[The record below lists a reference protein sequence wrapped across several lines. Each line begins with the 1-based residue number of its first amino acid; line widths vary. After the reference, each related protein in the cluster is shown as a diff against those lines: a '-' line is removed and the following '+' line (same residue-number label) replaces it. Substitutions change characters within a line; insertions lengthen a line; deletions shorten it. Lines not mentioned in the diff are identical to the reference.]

1 MPVVEQ
7 LVAAAETV
15 LPGEG
20 PLHGASGE
28 EVGVLLR
35 WLARPGVR
43 LVRTTRPWA
52 EPTAVAGWRGWLD
65 LAAGARTLERVA
77 G

>member
-1 MPVVEQ
+1 
-7 LVAAAETV
+7 
-15 LPGEG
+15 
-20 PLHGASGE
+20 
-28 EVGVLLR
+28 
-35 WLARPGVR
+35 
-43 LVRTTRPWA
+43 VRTTRPWA